1 MGNEKDLKEI
11 RRSLRG
17 DRYTCYQPGRPR
29 SAESYSFDSVKMEEA
44 KKLRQKGR
52 VKGTRRSGH

>member
-17 DRYTCYQPGRPR
+17 DRYQPGRPR